1 MGRGGGR
8 GMLLLRAAP
17 CPASSFP
24 TWGIAVSPRIALPLP
39 ALLQVYP
46 PNPELGLWVK
56 RQRVARAA
64 SQLTPER
71 LQVLDRM
78 GFEWGDLAQVRM
90 QDGEGG

>member
-1 MGRGGGR
+1 
-8 GMLLLRAAP
+8 MLLLRAAP
-17 CPASSFP
+17 CPASGVP
-24 TWGIAVSPRIALPLP
+24 TRGIAVSPRIACPSLPS
-39 ALLQVYP
+39 LQVYP

-78 GFEWGDLAQVRM
+78 GFEWGDLAQVRL